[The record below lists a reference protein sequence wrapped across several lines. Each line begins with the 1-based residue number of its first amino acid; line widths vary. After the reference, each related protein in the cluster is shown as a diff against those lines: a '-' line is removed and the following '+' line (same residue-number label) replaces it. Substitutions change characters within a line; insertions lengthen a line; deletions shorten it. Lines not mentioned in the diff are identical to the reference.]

1 MTPEVQIGRVA
12 RETGLT
18 IDTIRFYER
27 KGLLRPQARSRGGF
41 RLFSRED
48 VRSLKFVRHAQELGF
63 SLKEIR
69 ELQALCGGSVR
80 ACEHV
85 RDLLEQKVSRVR
97 EKLEE
102 LKKLEHE
109 LRGALAKCRAE
120 LPRRSHHR
128 EDRCPLLDEIRARSQ

>member
-1 MTPEVQIGRVA
+1 MTPELQIGRVA

-27 KGLLRPQARSRGGF
+27 KGLVRQQARSRGGF

-69 ELQALCGGSVR
+69 ELQALRGGSVR

-102 LKKLEHE
+102 LKRLEHE
-109 LRGALAKCRAE
+109 LDDALARCRAG

-128 EDRCPLLDEIRARSQ
+128 EESCPLLDEIRARSQ